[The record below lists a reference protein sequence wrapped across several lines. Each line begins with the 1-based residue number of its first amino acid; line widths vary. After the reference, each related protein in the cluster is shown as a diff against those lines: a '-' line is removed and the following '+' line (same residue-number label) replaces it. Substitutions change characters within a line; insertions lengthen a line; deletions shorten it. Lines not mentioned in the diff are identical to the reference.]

1 MGSWTELDAIYPP
14 GKLTPATALVVALGH
29 LAGATSVYEGERL
42 AAFLPRGLSYD
53 ADLIGRATRYLT
65 EVPLEQ
71 FFTEARALLSQR
83 QKMVIA
89 LQVLDR
95 ALAPG
100 DTPALRERAGQLIA
114 GIGADGDALASH
126 RPTLALKN
134 DLGAFTQ

>member
-29 LAGATSVYEGERL
+29 LVGATGVYEGERL
-42 AAFLPRGLSYD
+42 AAFLPPGLSYD
-53 ADLIGRATRYLT
+53 ADLIGRAGRYLA

-71 FFTEARALLSQR
+71 FFVEARELLSQR
-83 QKMVIA
+83 QRLVVA

-95 ALAPG
+95 ALALG
-100 DTPALRERAGQLIA
+100 DTPVLRERAARLIA
-114 GIGADGDALASH
+114 GIGADGDVLAGH